1 MNAFS
6 IVVSTSLANHIKS
19 HTYSLPTNP
28 VCGVPL
34 VVASDSD
41 CYKLSQSGWS
51 SITVNEEICN
61 SISRLTIPNNEC
73 LQYIYVQAESLE
85 EIRSLSLSNL
95 PELILIITENRSFH
109 ETRSLILSSIFYL
122 KIN

>member
-6 IVVSTSLANHIKS
+6 IIVSTSLANQIKS

-51 SITVNEEICN
+51 SITVYEGLCN
-61 SISRLTIPNNEC
+61 SMSSLTILNNEC
-73 LQYIYVQAESLE
+73 LQYIYVQAKSRKN
-85 EIRSLSLSNL
+85 IRSLSLKSL
-95 PELILIITENRSFH
+95 PKLVLIITESLSFH
-109 ETRSLILSSIFYL
+109 KTTSLTLSSIF
-122 KIN
+122 

>member
-6 IVVSTSLANHIKS
+6 IIVSTSLANHIKS

-28 VCGVPL
+28 VCGIPL

-51 SITVNEEICN
+51 SITVNDGLCW
-61 SISRLTIPNNEC
+61 SMSSLTISNNEC
-73 LQYIYVQAESLE
+73 LQYIYIQSNSLQK
-85 EIRSLSLSNL
+85 IGSLSLSYL
-95 PELILIITENRSFH
+95 PELIMFITENQSFCY
-109 ETRSLILSSIFYL
+109 TTSLALSSIF
-122 KIN
+122 

>member
-1 MNAFS
+1 MNAFF

-28 VCGVPL
+28 VCGIPL

-51 SITVNEEICN
+51 SITVNNELCN
-61 SISRLTIPNNEC
+61 SMSSLTISNNEC
-73 LQYIYVQAESLE
+73 LQYIYVQQSSLYK
-85 EIRSLSLSNL
+85 IQSLSLSNL
-95 PELILIITENRSFH
+95 PELVFIITEGSDFH
-109 ETRSLILSSIFYL
+109 NTYSLTLSSIF
-122 KIN
+122 